1 MSSFFT
7 FNAET
12 SILLGGSC
20 TSPDIGWIFLER
32 RPTYIY
38 YTIVLTWAKKVVRKI
53 LSLTIFLII
62 IAISEPTNAEF
73 QISGYYKNF
82 STGLNPPLPDEPI
95 IGAVNNRLRLNGAY
109 APTDPLSFDLSYDIA
124 PRIQDPSLF
133 SDSPIAGA
141 AGSLHY
147 RVADFDATIYPGED
161 APDSSF
167 GLFQNLDRASIAYGA
182 DFGDITIGRQAIAWG
197 SARIVNP
204 TDVIAP
210 YAYNQ
215 LDTEDRIGVDAIRVQ
230 IPIGVLGEFDTGY
243 VFGENFAFEKSAFFL
258 RSQLNA
264 LETDFSIS
272 LFGFREHLMTGFDI
286 ARGIGGAGFWFEAAY
301 VYANAFDSENSQAE
315 NYLRASIGLD
325 YSFSGVA
332 YGFVEYHFSSA
343 GAQEPEDYLANLDR
357 PAYTD
362 GAVYLMGKHYFVP
375 GLTVQIT
382 PLVSLSGVVLSNI
395 ADPSVFP
402 SLQAEYNFAQDI
414 YLSAGGFIGIGKRP
428 ETEDEETQFR
438 SEFGGYPTLFF
449 SSVRIYF

>member
-1 MSSFFT
+1 MRKFF
-7 FNAET
+7 
-12 SILLGGSC
+12 
-20 TSPDIGWIFLER
+20 
-32 RPTYIY
+32 
-38 YTIVLTWAKKVVRKI
+38 V
-53 LSLTIFLII
+53 LTIFLII
-62 IAISEPTNAEF
+62 AVTATPTDAEL

-82 STGLNPPLPDEPI
+82 STGLAPPLPDESI
-95 IGAVNNRLRLNGAY
+95 IGAVNNRLRLNLAY
-109 APTDPLSFDLSYDIA
+109 TSIDTLSLDLSYDFA

-133 SDSPIAGA
+133 SEPPIAAGA
-141 AGSLHY
+141 DSLRY
-147 RVADFDATIYPGED
+147 RLVDFDSAIYPDED
-161 APDSSF
+161 DPEGSF
-167 GLFQNLDRASIAYGA
+167 GIFQNLDRASIAYGA

-197 SARIVNP
+197 SARVVNP

-243 VFGENFAFEKSAFFL
+243 VFGENLAFEKSAFFF

-264 LETDFSIS
+264 VETDFSIS
-272 LFGFREHLMTGFDI
+272 LLGFREHLMTGFDI
-286 ARGIGGAGFWFEAAY
+286 ARGIGGAGFWVEAAY
-301 VYANAFDSENSQAE
+301 VYASAFDGENGETE

-325 YSFSGVA
+325 YSFGGVA
-332 YGFVEYHFSSA
+332 YGFIEYHFSDA
-343 GAQEPEDYLANLDR
+343 GSREPEDYLANLDR

-375 GLTVQIT
+375 GLTFQIT
-382 PLVSLSGVVLSNI
+382 PLISLSGIVLSNI

-402 SLQAEYNFAQDI
+402 SLQVEYNLAQDI

-428 ETEDEETQFR
+428 KTEDEETQFR

-449 SSVRIYF
+449 SSFRLYF